1 MVGPLL
7 DDVEP
12 FGVAVW
18 GVPRYHTRPTR
29 RTSARTTPMITPDAT
44 PPPLSFDPGGALI

>member
-12 FGVAVW
+12 VGVTVW
-18 GVPRYHTRPTR
+18 GVPRYHTRPTSR
-29 RTSARTTPMITPDAT
+29 MSARTTPMITPDAT
-44 PPPLSFDPGGALI
+44 PSPLLSDPGVELI